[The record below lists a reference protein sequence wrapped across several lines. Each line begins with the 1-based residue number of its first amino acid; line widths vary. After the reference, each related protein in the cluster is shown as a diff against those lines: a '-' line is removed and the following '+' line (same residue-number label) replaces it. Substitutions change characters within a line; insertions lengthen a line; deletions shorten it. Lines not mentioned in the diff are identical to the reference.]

1 MSKYETLLNSISL
14 VESIDEGLVILKS
27 SLKTIAEIKAFAKHL
42 DYPLLGNKEHQLNS
56 LNSLLVGSRIR
67 SNIIRNL
74 DFQQK

>member
-1 MSKYETLLNSISL
+1 MSDYNSLLKTLSVIEN
-14 VESIDEGLVILKS
+14 IDEGLEILKTN
-27 SLKTIAEIKAFAKHL
+27 LKTINAIKLFAKQL
-42 DYPLLGNKEHQLNS
+42 DYPLLGNKEQMLQQ